1 LEIRNKK
8 IYLNVSFILLC
19 SMMIEI
25 TFAQYA
31 VRFDDD
37 NAYISYGEA
46 VVLNVANITIEAWIK
61 LTDYRTGVILAKPGA
76 YYLRVNDDCLP
87 DAGIYNE
94 TDEDWFTVTGTT
106 ELDFNEF
113 YHVAFT
119 HDGSYLR
126 IYLNGALEASTPY
139 SGNIEPLLTN
149 GLYAGSHFFMD
160 DYTDYTDPEED
171 LLIYDHENYSNND
184 PNTATQQIDLINN
197 CYHFT
202 GDNTTDNEDEAI
214 SIIRGF
220 TGLDYIVQVD
230 MSWEQ
235 LHGHG
240 YITKRFE
247 NVEDKYEIEI
257 DPNWPGITFNKVVD
271 DDWYEIEAHM
281 LDPGDQIETD
291 EWYTVKSKITTL
303 ESTNN
308 VKAWFNNNLYVD
320 NNDPDLYFNKL
331 GIITHD
337 HDTGFTYNVNFDNWV
352 VYIPFKGIIDEIRIF
367 DTAIAQNTIID
378 WMCQL
383 VTGSHPNWF
392 DLQGYW
398 RFDDHHDPTEDNS
411 SNSNEGD
418 IVNASFVSS
427 KVPEGYACHSG
438 SGNNDLIETVDVPVS
453 IRWDSN
459 LPGSGAIY
467 NVMQIND
474 YPNQTDGLYIN
485 YPSVYWE
492 ILIYNHDGS
501 FNADV
506 DFHYDNLGPIS
517 DESALS
523 LFTRSS
529 TGDSWTLVSN
539 ITINDEGINTDGI
552 GYITANNLTS
562 FSQFIISSNSEDNSL
577 PVELTS
583 FTARVEDNKVILN
596 WRTES
601 EIDNQGFEIERS
613 IKVEQNSDH
622 NWGMIGFV
630 SGQGKYSSF
639 TNYSFID
646 ADLGN
651 SGKYFYR
658 LKQIDING
666 KYIYSSI
673 LEVNYL
679 NPAEHLA
686 SDYYLGQN
694 YPNPFNPITTIQYRL
709 PVDSHLRL
717 TVYDLLGREV
727 AELYNGISELGD
739 HSIKFN
745 ACDLENGIYYYRI
758 QARSLDNKRNFT
770 TTRKMILIK

>member
-1 LEIRNKK
+1 MEIQSKMK
-8 IYLNVSFILLC
+8 VLILILLVILIMADI
-19 SMMIEI
+19 SV
-25 TFAQYA
+25 AQYGIL
-31 VRFDDD
+31 FDDD
-37 NAYISYGEA
+37 D
-46 VVLNVANITIEAWIK
+46 ANISFGDVSVFDVEHITTEAWIK
-61 LTDYRTGVILAKPGA
+61 LSDYRPGVIIAKPGA
-76 YYLRVNDDCLP
+76 YYFRVNDDLIL

-94 TDEDWFTVTGTT
+94 TDENWFTVTGIT
-106 ELDFNEF
+106 ELDINEF

-139 SGNIEPLLTN
+139 SRNIEPLLTN

-160 DYTDYTDPEED
+160 DYSDYTYAGED
-171 LLIYDHENYSNND
+171 TKIYLHENYGG
-184 PNTATQQIDLINN
+184 AYQEIDLSND
-197 CYHFT
+197 YYRFSGT
-202 GDNTTDNEDEAI
+202 NTYPNGVADEAI
-214 SIIRGF
+214 S
-220 TGLDYIVQVD
+220 TMKTLTTLDHI
-230 MSWEQ
+230 MSIDVLWEQ
-235 LHGHG
+235 QEGNA
-240 YITKRFE
+240 YITQRFAD
-247 NVEDKYEIEI
+247 VTDKYEIAI
-257 DPNWPGITFNKVVD
+257 DPEWDGIYFNKVVNNFWSNITWTDLDETVENDTWYNLKSQLITSGSTYYMRGWFD
-271 DDWYEIEAHM
+271 DVLYIDSYDSD
-281 LDPGDQIETD
+281 LDD
-291 EWYTVKSKITTL
+291 E
-303 ESTNN
+303 
-308 VKAWFNNNLYVD
+308 YV
-320 NNDPDLYFNKL
+320 
-331 GIITHD
+331 GVITHD
-337 HDTGFTYNVNFDNWV
+337 HDGEDFTYHVYYDNWQV
-352 VYIPFKGIIDEIRIF
+352 DIPFKGIIDEIRIF
-367 DTAIAQNTIID
+367 DTAVPQNTIIA

-383 VTGSHPNWF
+383 LTGSHPNWS

-601 EIDNQGFEIERS
+601 EIDNRGFEIERS
-613 IKVEQNSDH
+613 IKGEQNSDY

-630 SGQGKYSSF
+630 SGQGNYSSF

-646 ADLGN
+646 ADLEN

-658 LKQIDING
+658 LKQIDTNG
-666 KYIYSSI
+666 RYIYSSK
-673 LEVNYL
+673 LEVNYI

-686 SDYYLGQN
+686 SDYYLSQN

-717 TVYDLLGREV
+717 IVYDLLGREV

-758 QARSLDNKRNFT
+758 QARSLDNKHNFT
-770 TTRKMILIK
+770 TTRKMTLLK